1 MSTTRGWIST
11 ALAFAVAASWIFTTS
26 IWAQAPPGM
35 THQHTAQA
43 KPAPK
48 AAAPKP
54 AAPAAPKLAKKSPAA
69 DYTPTARFRLRT
81 ELAEGKMAFVG
92 VGGEIE
98 GVVNPTLRVAVGDVV
113 QIGLVNNDGIEHDV
127 VFPEFNAGTD
137 RVNRKGASSVTV
149 FRADKGGEYAYFCSL
164 PGHRQAGMEG
174 KLSVGGVKGPVVA
187 LPPSVSIARNPADLP
202 GPLTTGPPR
211 TVKVEL
217 EAVELVGRLAN
228 ETTYSY
234 WTFNG
239 KVPGPFLRVRQG
251 DTVELDFKNNA
262 DSRMIHSV
270 DLHAVTGPG
279 GGAVMTQTPP
289 GEAKSFRFKALNP
302 GLYVYHCATPM
313 VANHISSGM
322 YGLILVEPPGGLPKV
337 DHEFYVMQG
346 EVYTDR
352 AFGQRGHDEF
362 SVEKLLA
369 ERAEYFVFN
378 GAVGALTA
386 EYPMKAKVGET
397 VRIFFGVGGPNAT
410 SSFHVIG
417 EIFDR
422 VYQEGAMGS
431 SVATNVQTT
440 MVPAGGATI
449 VEMTLQIPGRYI
461 LVDHSLARLERGL
474 AGFLVVEGPD
484 NPDVFHGPD
493 GAASMIGH

>member
-1 MSTTRGWIST
+1 MIRVITERRRGARSWERGGAIMRTSHASLARGFA
-11 ALAFAVAASWIFTTS
+11 ALLFLLALIVAAPGF
-26 IWAQAPPGM
+26 AQSR
-35 THQHTAQA
+35 HQHAQA
-43 KPAPK
+43 KPA
-48 AAAPKP
+48 AAPGVSR
-54 AAPAAPKLAKKSPAA
+54 KSPAA
-69 DYTPTARFRLRT
+69 EYTPTVRFRLRT

-92 VGGEIE
+92 AGGDI
-98 GVVNPTLRVAVGDVV
+98 V
-113 QIGLVNNDGIEHDV
+113 QVTLVNNDGIEHDV
-127 VFPEFNAGTD
+127 AFPDFKAATD

-149 FRADKGGEYAYFCSL
+149 FRADKGGEFAYFCSL

-174 KLSVGGVKGPVVA
+174 KINVGGAKAPVAA
-187 LPPSVSIARNPADLP
+187 LPPSVSITRAATDLP
-202 GPLTTGPPR
+202 GPPASGAPR

-217 EAVELVGRLAN
+217 EAVELVGKLAS
-228 ETTYSY
+228 ETTYAY

-239 KVPGPFLRVRQG
+239 KVPGPFLRVRVG
-251 DTVELDFKNNA
+251 DTVELGFKNRA
-262 DSRMIHSV
+262 DSRMIHSI

-289 GEAKSFRFKALNP
+289 GESKTFRFKALNP

-346 EVYTDR
+346 EIYTDR
-352 AFGQRGHDEF
+352 PYGQRGHDEF
-362 SVEKLLA
+362 SVEKLLG

-378 GAVGALTA
+378 GAVGALTT
-386 EYPMKAKVGET
+386 EYPLKARVGET

-422 VYQEGAMGS
+422 VYSLGGLKAQPLEGI
-431 SVATNVQTT
+431 Q
-440 MVPAGGATI
+440 
-449 VEMTLQIPGRYI
+449 
-461 LVDHSLARLERGL
+461 
-474 AGFLVVEGPD
+474 
-484 NPDVFHGPD
+484 
-493 GAASMIGH
+493 